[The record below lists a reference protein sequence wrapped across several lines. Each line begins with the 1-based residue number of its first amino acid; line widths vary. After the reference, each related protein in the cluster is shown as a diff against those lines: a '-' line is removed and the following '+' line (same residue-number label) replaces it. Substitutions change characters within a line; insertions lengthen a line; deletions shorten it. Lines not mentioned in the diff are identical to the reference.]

1 MTKNRYD
8 KRKKEESM
16 KFYKVFICIMMLIAF
31 TGCSDSKST
40 TSEPSPTEESG
51 SQVEV
56 DKGLLNVEITI
67 GADMLETFDETA
79 EEFKA
84 SLEENEEVDFKDV
97 TVNEDGSVTFKM
109 SKSGHNKMMDEMLKS
124 IDSSI
129 AEITQNKEDYPNVID
144 ITHDKDLLNWKIK
157 MSSTEQNISESF
169 LCFGLAIQSIFYHGF
184 NGDKQAD
191 VVVDYVDEDGNVFD
205 TWSSKA
211 LEEENEDS
219 GDTSLSEN

>member
-169 LCFGLAIQSIFYHGF
+169 LCFGIAIQSIFYHGF

>member
-1 MTKNRYD
+1 
-8 KRKKEESM
+8 
-16 KFYKVFICIMMLIAF
+16 
-31 TGCSDSKST
+31 
-40 TSEPSPTEESG
+40 
-51 SQVEV
+51 
-56 DKGLLNVEITI
+56 
-67 GADMLETFDETA
+67 MLETFDETA
-79 EEFKA
+79 EEFKV
-84 SLEENEEVDFKDV
+84 SHEENEEVDFKDV
-97 TVNEDGSVTFKM
+97 TINEDGSVTFKM
-109 SKSGHNKMMDEMLKS
+109 SKSDHNKMMDEMLKS

-169 LCFGLAIQSIFYHGF
+169 LCFGLDIQSIFYHAY
-184 NGDKQAD
+184 NGDEQAD

>member
-31 TGCSDSKST
+31 TGCSDPGSA

-97 TVNEDGSVTFKM
+97 TINEDGSVTFKM
-109 SKSGHNKMMDEMLKS
+109 SKSDHNKMMDEMLKS

-191 VVVDYVDEDGNVFD
+191 VVVDYVDEDGNIFD
-205 TWSSKA
+205 TWSSKS
-211 LEEENEDS
+211 LEENEDS
-219 GDTSLSEN
+219 SDTSLSEN

>member
-31 TGCSDSKST
+31 TGCSNSNST
-40 TSEPSPTEESG
+40 TSEPSPTEETG

-97 TVNEDGSVTFKM
+97 TINEDGSVTFKM
-109 SKSGHNKMMDEMLKS
+109 SKSDHNKMMDEMLKS

-144 ITHDKDLLNWKIK
+144 ITHDKDLLNWKVK
-157 MSSTEQNISESF
+157 MSSTEKTISESF
-169 LCFGLAIQSIFYHGF
+169 LCFGLAIQSVFYHGF

-191 VVVDYVDEDGNVFD
+191 VVVDYVDEDGNIFD
-205 TWSSKA
+205 TWSSKS
-211 LEEENEDS
+211 LEENEDS
-219 GDTSLSEN
+219 SDTSLNEN

>member
-8 KRKKEESM
+8 KRKKEESI
-16 KFYKVFICIMMLIAF
+16 KIYKVFICIMMLIAF

-97 TVNEDGSVTFKM
+97 TINEDGSVTFKM
-109 SKSGHNKMMDEMLKS
+109 SKSDHNKMMDEMLKS

>member
-1 MTKNRYD
+1 
-8 KRKKEESM
+8 M

-31 TGCSDSKST
+31 TGCSEPGSA
-40 TSEPSPTEESG
+40 TSEPSPTEETG

-97 TVNEDGSVTFKM
+97 TINEDGSVTFKM
-109 SKSGHNKMMDEMLKS
+109 SKSDHNKMMDEMLKS

-169 LCFGLAIQSIFYHGF
+169 LCFGLAIQSIFYHAY
-184 NGDKQAD
+184 NGDEQAD

-211 LEEENEDS
+211 LEENEDS
-219 GDTSLSEN
+219 SDTSLSEN

>member
-16 KFYKVFICIMMLIAF
+16 KFYKIFICIMMLIAF
-31 TGCSDSKST
+31 AGCSNPGSA
-40 TSEPSPTEESG
+40 TSEPSPTEETG

-67 GADMLETFDETA
+67 GTDMLETFDETA

-97 TVNEDGSVTFKM
+97 TINEDGSVTFKM
-109 SKSGHNKMMDEMLKS
+109 SKSDHNKMMDEMIKS

-144 ITHDKDLLNWKIK
+144 ITHDKDRLNWKVK
-157 MSSTEQNISESF
+157 MASTEKTISESF
-169 LCFGLAIQSIFYHGF
+169 LCFSLTIQSVFYHGF

-219 GDTSLSEN
+219 SDTSLNEN

>member
-31 TGCSDSKST
+31 TGCSDPGSA

-191 VVVDYVDEDGNVFD
+191 VVVDYVDEDGNIFD
-205 TWSSKA
+205 TWSSKS

-219 GDTSLSEN
+219 SDTSLSEN

>member
-97 TVNEDGSVTFKM
+97 TINEDGSVTFKM
-109 SKSGHNKMMDEMLKS
+109 SKSDHNKMMDEMIKS

-144 ITHDKDLLNWKIK
+144 ITHDKDRLNWKVK
-157 MSSTEQNISESF
+157 MASTEKTISESF
-169 LCFGLAIQSIFYHGF
+169 LCFSLTIQSVFYHGF

-219 GDTSLSEN
+219 SDTSLNEN

>member
-40 TSEPSPTEESG
+40 TSEPSPTEETG

-79 EEFKA
+79 EEFKV

-97 TVNEDGSVTFKM
+97 TINEDGSVTFKM
-109 SKSGHNKMMDEMLKS
+109 SKSDHNKMMDEMLKS

-191 VVVDYVDEDGNVFD
+191 VVVDYVDEDGNIFD

>member
-40 TSEPSPTEESG
+40 TSEPSPTEETG

-67 GADMLETFDETA
+67 GADVLETFDETA

-97 TVNEDGSVTFKM
+97 TINEDGSVTFKM
-109 SKSGHNKMMDEMLKS
+109 SKSDHNKMMDEMLKS

-157 MSSTEQNISESF
+157 MSSTEKTISESF
-169 LCFGLAIQSIFYHGF
+169 LCFGLAIQSVFYHGF

-191 VVVDYVDEDGNVFD
+191 VVVDYVDEDGNIFD
-205 TWSSKA
+205 TWSSKS
-211 LEEENEDS
+211 LEENEDS
-219 GDTSLSEN
+219 SDTSLSEN

>member
-16 KFYKVFICIMMLIAF
+16 KIYKVFICIMMLIAF

-40 TSEPSPTEESG
+40 TSEPSPTEETG

-109 SKSGHNKMMDEMLKS
+109 SKSDHNKMMDEMLKS

-144 ITHDKDLLNWKIK
+144 ITHDKDLLNWKVK
-157 MSSTEQNISESF
+157 MSSTEKTISESF
-169 LCFGLAIQSIFYHGF
+169 LCFSLTIQSVFYHGF

>member
-1 MTKNRYD
+1 
-8 KRKKEESM
+8 
-16 KFYKVFICIMMLIAF
+16 MMLIAF
-31 TGCSDSKST
+31 AGCSNPGSA
-40 TSEPSPTEESG
+40 TSEPSPTEETG

-67 GADMLETFDETA
+67 GTDMLETFDETA

-97 TVNEDGSVTFKM
+97 TINEDGSVTFKM
-109 SKSGHNKMMDEMLKS
+109 SKSDHNKMMDEMLKS

-157 MSSTEQNISESF
+157 MSSTEKTISESF
-169 LCFGLAIQSIFYHGF
+169 LCFGLAIQSVFYHGF

-191 VVVDYVDEDGNVFD
+191 VVVDYVDEDGNIFD
-205 TWSSKA
+205 TWSSKS
-211 LEEENEDS
+211 LEENEDS
-219 GDTSLSEN
+219 SDTSLSEN

>member
-31 TGCSDSKST
+31 TGCSNSNSA
-40 TSEPSPTEESG
+40 TSEPSPTEETG

-97 TVNEDGSVTFKM
+97 TINEDGSVTFKM
-109 SKSGHNKMMDEMLKS
+109 SKSDHNKMMDEMLKS

-169 LCFGLAIQSIFYHGF
+169 LCFGLAIQSIFYHAY
-184 NGDKQAD
+184 NGDEQAD
-191 VVVDYVDEDGNVFD
+191 VIVDYVDEDGNVFD

-219 GDTSLSEN
+219 SDTSLNEN

>member
-1 MTKNRYD
+1 MTNNRYD
-8 KRKKEESM
+8 KSKREESM

-31 TGCSDSKST
+31 TGCSNSNST
-40 TSEPSPTEESG
+40 TSEPSPTEETG

-97 TVNEDGSVTFKM
+97 TINEDGSVTFKM
-109 SKSGHNKMMDEMLKS
+109 SKSDHNKMMDEMLKS

-157 MSSTEQNISESF
+157 MSSTEKTISESF
-169 LCFGLAIQSIFYHGF
+169 LCFGLAIQSVFYHGF

-191 VVVDYVDEDGNVFD
+191 VVVDYVDEDGNIFD
-205 TWSSKA
+205 TWSSKS
-211 LEEENEDS
+211 LEESEDS
-219 GDTSLSEN
+219 SDTGLSEN

>member
-31 TGCSDSKST
+31 TGCSNSNSA
-40 TSEPSPTEESG
+40 TSEPSPTEETG

-109 SKSGHNKMMDEMLKS
+109 SKSDHNKMMDEMLKS
-124 IDSSI
+124 IDSSM
-129 AEITQNKEDYPNVID
+129 AEIAQNKEDYPNVID

-157 MSSTEQNISESF
+157 MSSTEKTISESF
-169 LCFGLAIQSIFYHGF
+169 LCFGLAIQSVFYHGF

-191 VVVDYVDEDGNVFD
+191 VVVDYVDEDGNIFD
-205 TWSSKA
+205 TWSSKS
-211 LEEENEDS
+211 LEENEDS
-219 GDTSLSEN
+219 SDTSLSEN

>member
-16 KFYKVFICIMMLIAF
+16 KIYKVFICIMMLIAF

-97 TVNEDGSVTFKM
+97 TINEDGSVTFKM
-109 SKSGHNKMMDEMLKS
+109 SKSDHNKMMDEMIKS

-144 ITHDKDLLNWKIK
+144 ITHDKDRLNWKVK
-157 MSSTEQNISESF
+157 MASTEKTISESF
-169 LCFGLAIQSIFYHGF
+169 LCFSLTIQSVFYHGF

-219 GDTSLSEN
+219 SDTSLNEN

>member
-31 TGCSDSKST
+31 TGCSDPGSA

-157 MSSTEQNISESF
+157 MSSTEKTISESF
-169 LCFGLAIQSIFYHGF
+169 LCFGLAIQSVFYHGF

-191 VVVDYVDEDGNVFD
+191 VVVDYVDEDGNIFD
-205 TWSSKA
+205 TWSSKS
-211 LEEENEDS
+211 LEESEDS
-219 GDTSLSEN
+219 SDTGLSEN

>member
-16 KFYKVFICIMMLIAF
+16 KFYKIFICIMMLIAF
-31 TGCSDSKST
+31 AGCSNPGSA
-40 TSEPSPTEESG
+40 TSEPSPTEETG

-109 SKSGHNKMMDEMLKS
+109 SKSDHNKMMDEMLKS

-191 VVVDYVDEDGNVFD
+191 VVVDYVDEDGNIFD

>member
-31 TGCSDSKST
+31 TGCSDPGSA

-169 LCFGLAIQSIFYHGF
+169 LCFGIAIQSIFYHGF

>member
-1 MTKNRYD
+1 MTNNRYD
-8 KRKKEESM
+8 KRKREESM

-31 TGCSDSKST
+31 TGCSDPGSA

-67 GADMLETFDETA
+67 GADVLETFDETA

-97 TVNEDGSVTFKM
+97 TINEDGSVTFKM
-109 SKSGHNKMMDEMLKS
+109 SKSDHNKMMDEMLKS

-191 VVVDYVDEDGNVFD
+191 VVVDYVDEDGNIFD
-205 TWSSKA
+205 TWSSKS
-211 LEEENEDS
+211 LEESEDS
-219 GDTSLSEN
+219 SDTGLSEN